1 MAFPRHLSLVPR
13 MTNHPEHETPASL
26 LAPLA
31 RGLLRRSPEIL
42 SLSIHDRKGH
52 ALWSSGDF
60 MLAEDHALIA
70 EVVHE
75 PSSQNGYDVRGP
87 SCGLWWESADTARAR
102 CALPI
107 VEQGQFRGVLL
118 LAFAGL
124 TLGEEDRQMRV
135 DLLAPVLPVIARA
148 IRLLSLQDEGA
159 AEEVP
164 PGTPSSAVSD
174 QAGEADEGAIIAA
187 LQFEDAG
194 ADDSLIHDLALL
206 EREEMLMSLI
216 DTALRQDEFE
226 LHLQPIVSL
235 RDDESS
241 SGTPLIVEVLIR
253 LPTDQ
258 GVLAPHEFLDTAER
272 NGRMPAIDRWVIR
285 ALLVWMQRNRDRW
298 ADANAV
304 FSVNLSGKSVV
315 RPDFRDYLAS
325 CLDKSGL
332 PLSAL
337 RFEVSELDMGLA
349 PQEFSA
355 LARALIDRGCEVS
368 VDNAGTGTGRFDF
381 LRDVNADTLKIDG
394 SLVRGATDDIVS
406 RARINGL
413 VHMADTLGM
422 RTVASHVDSTSKFR
436 AVKQLGVDYVQGNR
450 LHVPEHIDSFDF
462 VDCGIQIP
470 ALADARA

>member
-1 MAFPRHLSLVPR
+1 
-13 MTNHPEHETPASL
+13 MTHRPTDHETPATL

-31 RGLLRRSPEIL
+31 RGLLRRTPEIL
-42 SLSIHDRKGH
+42 SLSIHDGKGH

-70 EVVHE
+70 EVVE
-75 PSSQNGYDVRGP
+75 DSSKNVHDVRGLD
-87 SCGLWWESADTARAR
+87 CGLWWESADTARAR
-102 CALPI
+102 CALPMF
-107 VEQGQFRGVLL
+107 EGHEFRGVLL
-118 LAFAGL
+118 LAYSGL
-124 TLGEEDRQMRV
+124 TAGEDDRASRV
-135 DLLAPVLPVIARA
+135 ETLAPVLPVLARA
-148 IRLLSLQDEGA
+148 IRMLEPLVSADEPTAEVPQLNA
-159 AEEVP
+159 AEI
-164 PGTPSSAVSD
+164 VSLRFES
-174 QAGEADEGAIIAA
+174 QGA
-187 LQFEDAG
+187 E
-194 ADDSLIHDLALL
+194 DSLIQDLALL
-206 EREEMLMSLI
+206 EREETLLGFI
-216 DTALRQDEFE
+216 DAALRQDEFE

-235 RDDESS
+235 READDAANAA
-241 SGTPLIVEVLIR
+241 PLIVEVLIR
-253 LPTDQ
+253 LPTRDF
-258 GVLAPHEFLDTAER
+258 GVLSSHEFLDTAER

-304 FSVNLSGKSVV
+304 FCVNLSGKSVV
-315 RPDFRDYLAS
+315 RPDFRDYIAS

-332 PLSAL
+332 PMTAL
-337 RFEVSELDMGLA
+337 RFEVSELDLSIA
-349 PQEFSA
+349 PQEFAA
-355 LARALIDRGCEVS
+355 LAKALMERGCEVS
-368 VDNAGTGTGRFDF
+368 VDNAGTGTGKFEF

-394 SLVRGATDDIVS
+394 SLIRGATDDIVS

-470 ALADARA
+470 RASDACA